1 MEQTKLLQD
10 IVSES
15 IAGFKSMLF
24 PDVCLSCGDPGI
36 QGGSMLC
43 PFCQESQFDSAN
55 PFNSTSCP
63 GVILPEGIR
72 FQFALWKYDKGGVLQ
87 KLLHSIKYGGMGKL
101 GFELGQL
108 TANALLSQHWWHSVS
123 QNMDIVLL
131 PIPLHPKKK
140 RMRGFN
146 QAEVIAMGM
155 SNVLGIETVEEGL
168 VLRTR
173 FTNTQTGHSLLGRLN
188 NLKDAFQITDWSKL
202 SDKYII
208 IVDDVF
214 TTGATTFALASA
226 FEHCGVA
233 GLGITTV
240 AFA

>member
-1 MEQTKLLQD
+1 MEQTKLLQN

-36 QGGSMLC
+36 QGGRLLC
-43 PFCQESQFDSAN
+43 PFCQESQFDYAN

-72 FQFALWKYDKGGVLQ
+72 FQFALWKYDKGGILQ

-108 TANALLSQHWWHSVS
+108 TANALQTQQWWQSIS
-123 QNMDIVLL
+123 LNMDIVLL
-131 PIPLHPKKK
+131 PIPLHPQKK

-146 QAEVIAMGM
+146 QAEMIAMGM
-155 SNVLGIETVEEGL
+155 SHVLGVDSIEEG
-168 VLRTR
+168 VVQRTR
-173 FTNTQTGHSLLGRLN
+173 FTKTQTGHSLLGRLK
-188 NLKDAFQITDWSKL
+188 NLKDAFHITDKL
-202 SDKYII
+202 KFRNKYII

-214 TTGATTFALASA
+214 TTGATTFALATE
-226 FEHCGVA
+226 FEQCDIA
-233 GLGITTV
+233 GQGIATV